1 MLDST
6 LPNTAHPGASP
17 RTKAFAS
24 LMHSSIGWSCV
35 SDVTG
40 RRFGKT
46 ISVSMFAAAM
56 IYATPNVECSIY
68 STCKRISQKLLR
80 NVVKFLN
87 LIYTGLNVPKY
98 RIIRENMEEL
108 VVHGPES
115 AQDVRI
121 VNSYPSKV
129 AEAWGVLAHASSLL
143 RRACAPGRVAWIA
156 AGGGSA
162 LTTPA

>member
-1 MLDST
+1 
-6 LPNTAHPGASP
+6 
-17 RTKAFAS
+17 
-24 LMHSSIGWSCV
+24 
-35 SDVTG
+35 
-40 RRFGKT
+40 
-46 ISVSMFAAAM
+46 MFAAAM
-56 IYATPNVECSIY
+56 IYATPNIECSIY

-87 LIYTGLNVPKY
+87 MIYTGLNVPKY

-129 AEAWGVLAHASSLL
+129 GGGNSGGGGYGGGGFCSCSSFSSSMCP
-143 RRACAPGRVAWIA
+143 RACCIDSCRRGVCSSDTRLNTESMDVQAAMYPTRPG
-156 AGGGSA
+156 
-162 LTTPA
+162 LEL